1 MPKRK
6 CCNKQRK
13 TSYKIGKSNRK
24 TRNGYNP
31 PINDYYM
38 GPPTPRDPL
47 GWQNAPDIP
56 NQRNDG
62 KPIDNSPP
70 IISIEGGNLEDYP
83 PKERKEEEENRALFM
98 KIKGQIENDPRLAD
112 LDEPTIKIAYNG
124 IPINVPI
131 SMMPEDETF
140 LSKYGDKIKNALIA
154 AGAVGALA
162 FGGKKV
168 WSIAKPVIVVPLKL
182 LYKGGKTVKGGYNKS
197 KDFVRSL
204 FGHIGKFFYLL

>member
-6 CCNKQRK
+6 CATKQRK
-13 TSYKIGKSNRK
+13 ISYKNRKSNKR
-24 TRNGYNP
+24 TRGDYEP
-31 PINDYYM
+31 LNDYYT
-38 GPPTPRDPL
+38 GRPTPRDPL

-56 NQRNDG
+56 NQRNDD
-62 KPIDNSPP
+62 KPVDNSPP
-70 IISIEGGNLEDYP
+70 IISIESGNLEDCS

-98 KIKGQIENDPRLAD
+98 KIKGHIDNDPRLAN

-140 LSKYGDKIKNALIA
+140 LSKYGDKIKHALIA
-154 AGAVGALA
+154 AGAMGTLA

-168 WSIAKPVIVVPLKL
+168 WSIAGPVIVVPLKL
-182 LYKGGKTVKGGYNKS
+182 LYKGGSKIKGGYNWT
-197 KDFVRSL
+197 KDFTRNLLGS
-204 FGHIGKFFYLL
+204 IGKLFNGL